1 MARLRASPRK
11 AEDAIITSSRDTIF
25 ALSSGAPP
33 AAIAI
38 VRLSGPDAW
47 QAAQSLCGITL
58 PVVRRAGLR
67 RLIDPQSRA
76 MIDEAMVLVFDEC
89 GSATGEPVVE
99 LHCHGGLAVVA
110 AVLESLSRLP
120 GLRAAQ
126 PGEFTRRALENGR
139 LDLNAVEGLSDLL
152 VAETETQR
160 RAAMA
165 MYGGAFTARLHDFE
179 RRTLQVSAFVEAV
192 LDFSDEGEVAEDA
205 PLEDARGALAALVQ
219 DMAEELAAPPVERL
233 RDGIR
238 LVIAGPVNSGK
249 STLLNRLAGR
259 DAAIVTDIAG
269 TTRDRIEVPVAIGGT
284 AYLLTD
290 TAGFRGAEADAV
302 ERIGMDRA
310 REAIEGADILLW
322 LGEAA
327 EQPRVDALLVLS
339 RIDRD
344 EVDRTRDADVAISA
358 RTGEGM
364 ERLLDLIGERAKQLL
379 PAERSYFLSARQ
391 REGLGEAHEFLA
403 CALWMSDP
411 LLIAEQLRMAM
422 AAFDRLT
429 GRASTEQMLDS
440 LFSGF
445 CIGK

>member
-1 MARLRASPRK
+1 MGGNTAPPRH
-11 AEDAIITSSRDTIF
+11 TIF

-33 AAIAI
+33 AAIAVI
-38 VRLSGPDAW
+38 RLSGPVAW
-47 QAAQSLCGITL
+47 QAAASLCGGL
-58 PVVRRAGLR
+58 PAEHRAGLR
-67 RLIDPQSRA
+67 QLRDPASDE
-76 MIDEAMVLVFDEC
+76 MLDEALVLAFD
-89 GSATGEPVVE
+89 GARSATGEPVVE
-99 LHCHGGLAVVA
+99 LHCHGGRAVVA

-139 LDLNAVEGLSDLL
+139 MDLNAVEGLSDLL
-152 VAETETQR
+152 LAETEAQR

-165 MYGGAFTARLHDFE
+165 MYGGAFTARLNDFQQ
-179 RRTLQVSAFVEAV
+179 RTLMVAALIEAV

-205 PLEDARGALAALVQ
+205 PLTDARDRLAVLAM
-219 DMAEELAAPPVERL
+219 DIAGELAAPPVERL

-249 STLLNRLAGR
+249 STLLNRLADR
-259 DAAIVTDIAG
+259 EAAIVTEIAG

-284 AYLLTD
+284 AFLLTD
-290 TAGFRGAEADAV
+290 TAGFRDEGADAV
-302 ERIGMDRA
+302 ERIGIERA
-310 REAIEGADILLW
+310 HEAIAAADILFW
-322 LGEAA
+322 LGERGEA
-327 EQPRVDALLVLS
+327 PREDATVVLS
-339 RIDRD
+339 RIDRSD
-344 EVDRTRDADVAISA
+344 VDRMRPADVAISA

-364 ERLLDLIGERAKQLL
+364 DRLLEIIAERARALL

-391 REGLGEAHEFLA
+391 RAGLAEARDA
-403 CALWMSDP
+403 IAGALLLDDP
-411 LLIAEQLRMAM
+411 LLVAEQLRMAM

-429 GRASTEQMLDS
+429 GRASTEQMLDN

>member
-1 MARLRASPRK
+1 LGPRASRRS
-11 AEDAIITSSRDTIF
+11 EGAILGPSRDTIF

-38 VRLSGPDAW
+38 IRLSGPDAW
-47 QAAQSLCGITL
+47 EAAQQLCGAL
-58 PVVRRAGLR
+58 PPARRAGLR
-67 RLIDPQSRA
+67 RLTDPASGA
-76 MIDEAMVLVFDEC
+76 LLDEALVLAFDAAH
-89 GSATGEPVVE
+89 SATGEPVVE
-99 LHCHGGLAVVA
+99 LHCHGGRAVVA
-110 AVLESLSRLP
+110 AVQASLAGLP
-120 GLRAAQ
+120 ALRPAQ

-152 VAETETQR
+152 VAETEAQR

-165 MYGGAFTARLHDFE
+165 MFGGAFTAKLEAFQ
-179 RRTLQVSAFVEAV
+179 RRTLQVAALVEAV

-205 PLEDARGALAALVQ
+205 PLDDARAALTALAD
-219 DMAEELAAPPVERL
+219 DMTQELAAPPAERL

-290 TAGFRGAEADAV
+290 TAGFREDDSDTV

-310 REAIEGADILLW
+310 REAMEAADILLW
-322 LGEAA
+322 LGEA
-327 EQPRVDALLVLS
+327 EDRPRADALVVLS
-339 RIDRD
+339 RIDRP
-344 EVDRTRDADVAISA
+344 EVDRNRSADVAISA
-358 RTGEGM
+358 RTGEGID
-364 ERLLDLIGERAKQLL
+364 RLLEMIAECASVLL
-379 PAERSYFLSARQ
+379 PTERSYLLSARQ
-391 REGLGEAHEFLA
+391 REGLAAALA
-403 CALWMSDP
+403 AITGALALHDP
-411 LLIAEQLRMAM
+411 LLIAEQLRMALL
-422 AAFDRLT
+422 AFDRLT
-429 GRASTEQMLDS
+429 GRASTEEMLDS
-440 LFSGF
+440 LFGGF

>member
-1 MARLRASPRK
+1 LGPRASRRS
-11 AEDAIITSSRDTIF
+11 EGAILGPSRDTIF

-38 VRLSGPDAW
+38 LRLSGPDAW
-47 QAAQSLCGITL
+47 EAARLFCGTL
-58 PVVRRAGLR
+58 PPARHAGLR
-67 RLIDPQSRA
+67 HLTDPASGA
-76 MIDEAMVLVFDEC
+76 LLDEALVLAFDAAH
-89 GSATGEPVVE
+89 SATGEPVVE
-99 LHCHGGLAVVA
+99 LHCHGGRAVVA
-110 AVLESLSRLP
+110 AVQDSLSRLP
-120 GLRAAQ
+120 GMRAAQ

-152 VAETETQR
+152 VAETEAQR

-165 MYGGAFTARLHDFE
+165 MFGGAFTAKQEAFQQ
-179 RRTLQVSAFVEAV
+179 RTLRVAALIEAV

-205 PLEDARGALAALVQ
+205 PLDDARAALTALAD
-219 DMAEELAAPPVERL
+219 DMAHELAAPPAERL

-259 DAAIVTDIAG
+259 EAAIVTDIAG

-290 TAGFRGAEADAV
+290 TAGFREDDSDAV

-310 REAIEGADILLW
+310 REAMEAADILLW
-322 LGEAA
+322 LGEARDR
-327 EQPRVDALLVLS
+327 PRADALVVLS
-339 RIDRD
+339 RIDRP
-344 EVDRTRDADVAISA
+344 EVDRNRPADVAISV

-364 ERLLDLIGERAKQLL
+364 ARLLEMIAERASVLL
-379 PAERSYFLSARQ
+379 PTERTYLLSARQ
-391 REGLGEAHEFLA
+391 REGLAAAHAAITGALA
-403 CALWMSDP
+403 LHDP

-422 AAFDRLT
+422 EAFDRLT
-429 GRASTEQMLDS
+429 GRASTEEMLDS
-440 LFSGF
+440 LFGGF